1 MQGWSYFPVSA
12 VYFLFLGVYFV
23 KLKLIIVSES
33 VLWQHLAWILVLV
46 HFLHFYK
53 VTCNRTVGFKILN
66 ILLQKLIQPP
76 PQHMISTPKSFFMM
90 SQILVPLSFK
100 LCMGLRSSDS
110 QGHSLVLFDLFTT
123 SKSFGVCLGS
133 LSSTETQIR
142 WWNMSV
148 ENEVKCL
155 LRMQVIWCSCLTP
168 EETNTPQWTLPK
180 LSW

>member
-1 MQGWSYFPVSA
+1 MQGWSYFPLSA

-46 HFLHFYK
+46 HFPHFYK
-53 VTCNRTVGFKILN
+53 VTCNRTVEFKILN

-76 PQHMISTPKSFFMM
+76 TPTHMISTPKSFLWCHRFL
-90 SQILVPLSFK
+90 SLSPLNCAWGWGQVTVKDILWSF
-100 LCMGLRSSDS
+100 LIFLLL
-110 QGHSLVLFDLFTT
+110 Q
-123 SKSFGVCLGS
+123 SFGVCLGS

-155 LRMQVIWCSCLTP
+155 FRVQVIWCSCLTP